1 MILSKIRRELGGY
14 QVDSNVSC
22 YRAAFQCL
30 HLLHS
35 PSTGKG
41 LPRPP
46 VTSRL
51 SPREWHVRCTYPHS
65 DPRSNALAQSVAASC
80 DGLRTAVW
88 LRDNELQMGPSDLG
102 PSAINDLPLRLDP
115 IIAKLESDGASR
127 SSQSPFIMSSGGLN
141 RNDPS
146 RTFMLVLDAGSS
158 LPEVFPRLVSQ
169 LDLLRQRGYLSHW
182 DGAEV
187 VQRAVTVIVTGEP
200 VPNADCSRSP
210 YSDVFWSSEE
220 GFIFAEDLANG
231 QLSPI
236 CIV

>member
-1 MILSKIRRELGGY
+1 
-14 QVDSNVSC
+14 
-22 YRAAFQCL
+22 
-30 HLLHS
+30 
-35 PSTGKG
+35 
-41 LPRPP
+41 
-46 VTSRL
+46 
-51 SPREWHVRCTYPHS
+51 
-65 DPRSNALAQSVAASC
+65 
-80 DGLRTAVW
+80 
-88 LRDNELQMGPSDLG
+88 MGPSDLG

-115 IIAKLESDGASR
+115 IIAKQESDGASR

-158 LPEVFPRLVSQ
+158 LPEVFPSLVSQ

-187 VQRAVTVIVTGEP
+187 VQRAVTVVVTGEP

-210 YSDVFWSSEE
+210 YSDVFWSSED

-231 QLSPI
+231 QLPPI